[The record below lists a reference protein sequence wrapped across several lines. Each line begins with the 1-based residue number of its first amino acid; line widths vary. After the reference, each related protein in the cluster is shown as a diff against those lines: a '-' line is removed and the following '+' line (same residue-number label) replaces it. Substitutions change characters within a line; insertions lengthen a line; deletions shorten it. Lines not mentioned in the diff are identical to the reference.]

1 MDDPQQ
7 PKPQLLRPLAPWG
20 QRVVFGIASWILAAM
35 FLGVVL
41 SFSGSV
47 LVLCWVCLRGV
58 WRML

>member
-1 MDDPQQ
+1 
-7 PKPQLLRPLAPWG
+7 LLRPLAPWG